1 MSSSQMIGP
10 VCCLSCSHQCGLV
23 STTVHYWRSHGG
35 FEGSMQP
42 GGRAME
48 SPNAL
53 LLLVCVGDFPLQT
66 GQKGNLEKPLTTFSV
81 DPEEED
87 FSFKHL
93 PTH

>member
-1 MSSSQMIGP
+1 
-10 VCCLSCSHQCGLV
+10 
-23 STTVHYWRSHGG
+23 
-35 FEGSMQP
+35 
-42 GGRAME
+42 ME